1 MINTSSEDE
10 ILNVLESVNKSV
22 VHINTVRV
30 VRDYYNRRMPLKGSG
45 SGFILE
51 SDGHIVTNAHVVRQA
66 GKIGVVL
73 WDNKPVEGVILGS
86 CRSIDIALVKI
97 DADDLPA
104 ARLGDS
110 DKIRVGQ
117 SVYAIGNPFG
127 LVGGPTV
134 TRGVIS
140 ALDRSIQSRE
150 ASFTGL
156 VQTDASI
163 NPGNSGGPLV
173 DTKGRVI
180 AINTAVIPYAQG
192 IGFAIP
198 SDTILREIVWLVN
211 GQEYEHSWI
220 GVTGMDMSYEI
231 AQAIET
237 PTTYGWLIVS
247 VMNNSPAEKAGLKG
261 ATHNAEIYG
270 QTTPIGGDIIL
281 AINNTGILNGD
292 DISKYLEEHTR
303 PSQTISITVERDGSE
318 ILIPLILEPRPPPTT

>member
-51 SDGHIVTNAHVVRQA
+51 ADGHIVTNAHVVRQA

-97 DADDLPA
+97 EANDLPA
-104 ARLGDS
+104 AQLGDS

-140 ALDRSIQSRE
+140 ALDRTIQSRE

-198 SDTILREIVWLVN
+198 INTVMECVERIKTHGTATSP
-211 GQEYEHSWI
+211 WI
-220 GVTGMDMSYEI
+220 GIYGVTVTPQVASYYNLGVQSGVLITNVVPGSPAQKASI
-231 AQAIET
+231 ASGDVIIAVDET
-237 PTTYGWLIVS
+237 PVKTTQ
-247 VMNNSPAEKAGLKG
+247 ELK
-261 ATHNAEIYG
+261 AEIDKRSV
-270 QTTPIGGDIIL
+270 GDRAGFTL
-281 AINNTGILNGD
+281 ARG
-292 DISKYLEEHTR
+292 
-303 PSQTISITVERDGSE
+303 SQRGTVELRIEGS
-318 ILIPLILEPRPPPTT
+318 P

>member
-1 MINTSSEDE
+1 VINTSSEDE

-51 SDGHIVTNAHVVRQA
+51 ADGHIVTNAHVVRKA

-104 ARLGDS
+104 AQLGDS

-140 ALDRSIQSRE
+140 ALDRTIQSRE

-198 SDTILREIVWLVN
+198 INTVMECVERVKTHGTVTSP
-211 GQEYEHSWI
+211 WI
-220 GVTGMDMSYEI
+220 GIYGVTVTPQVASYYDLGV
-231 AQAIET
+231 QS
-237 PTTYGWLIVS
+237 GVLITNV
-247 VMNNSPAEKAGLKG
+247 VPGSPAQKASIGSGDVIIAVDEAPIATTQELK
-261 ATHNAEIYG
+261 AEIDRRSV
-270 QTTPIGGDIIL
+270 GDRAGFTL
-281 AINNTGILNGD
+281 ARG
-292 DISKYLEEHTR
+292 
-303 PSQTISITVERDGSE
+303 SQRGTVELRIEGS
-318 ILIPLILEPRPPPTT
+318 P